1 MADLSHI
8 GEIPDKAYVANGTG
22 DTNVKSMQSMTET
35 SVKDSMRSP
44 IDDAFG
50 NAWDQLFNGII
61 ANIGKILG
69 GAAGLGIGAL
79 TFVVD
84 GVTSLVGGIADAI
97 RDRLP
102 GGSPWT
108 PVRDAFRD
116 QQLDLKNRLDLI
128 PMGYCAAYMDR
139 NVNLEWSGGERR
151 LPFRAQLGPAKGAHV
166 DTENERIVFDVTGT
180 WTVHVLASFNGT
192 VYGGDGRVHVDI
204 FVRNPDG
211 SLYSR
216 WRVRDA
222 PGNEEGSLTCSKP
235 VVIDKEGMWVDVV
248 CRSGKWRWWP
258 GGTRYSGL
266 AVVRSALGTDN
277 AGTDEVPDES
287 NPNPDPPVVP
297 EP

>member
-1 MADLSHI
+1 MAIDPS
-8 GEIPDKAYVANGTG
+8 ESTPSDVASIT
-22 DTNVKSMQSMTET
+22 TLQSMTEE
-35 SVKDSMRSP
+35 SAKAAMRGG
-44 IDDAFG
+44 IDAAYG
-50 NAWDQLFNGII
+50 NVWDQFFNGVI

-69 GAAGLGIGAL
+69 GAVELGVGAL
-79 TFVVD
+79 TFVVE
-84 GVTSLVGGIADAI
+84 GITNLVKGLSDAI

-108 PVRDAFRD
+108 PVQDAFRD

-151 LPFRAQLGPAKGAHV
+151 LPFRAQIGPAKGAHV
-166 DTENERIVFDVTGT
+166 DTANERIVFDVTGT
-180 WTVHVLASFNGT
+180 WTVHVLTSFNGT
-192 VYGGDGRVHVDI
+192 VYGGDGRVHIDV

-222 PGNEEGSLTCSKP
+222 PGNEEGSLSCSKP
-235 VVIDKEGMWVDVV
+235 VVIDKPGMWVDVV

-266 AVVRSALGTDN
+266 SVVRSALETDDR
-277 AGTDEVPDES
+277 GTDEVPDET
-287 NPNPDPPVVP
+287 NPNPETP
-297 EP
+297 